1 MPTGYG
7 ITPTNIDWEPV
18 ESDRDGPRARDVL
31 LVALTFAS
39 GAVDAISY
47 FGLGKIFSAFMT
59 GNLVFLGF
67 GIAHIKGPCI
77 PIIIALSAFACG
89 SYTGL
94 RVATKRSRESGWWP
108 PRMSVLLVLVAVA
121 EAGFSAVWTTTGGH
135 PSAHLTDV
143 LLMLFSLAMGIQT
156 AAVRSLSV
164 QGVFTTA
171 GTFTLVAVT
180 GVIAGTRSRAELP
193 RLVGVLVGLVA
204 GAIVGG
210 LLFRYARIYAP
221 VVPLVMTILVILAG
235 RTVERRPLRGANKLV
250 AQHDSSLITVG
261 YRPVANGSW
270 TRRCATRNVEGE
282 GAEPKPHPEE
292 FLT

>member
-1 MPTGYG
+1 MPTGYVN
-7 ITPTNIDWEPV
+7 TPTNIDREPV
-18 ESDRDGPRARDVL
+18 ESDRDGSRARDVL

-67 GIAHIKGPCI
+67 GIAHIKGPCF
-77 PIIIALSAFACG
+77 PIVVAVSMFAGG

-94 RVATKRSRESGWWP
+94 RIATKRSGESGWWP
-108 PRMSVLLVLVAVA
+108 PRMSFLLALVAVA
-121 EAGFSAVWTTTGGH
+121 EAGFAAVWTTTGGH
-135 PSAHLTDV
+135 PSGHLTDV

-180 GVIAGTRSRAELP
+180 GVIAGARPRTEMP
-193 RLVGVLVGLVA
+193 RLVGVLAGLVA
-204 GAIVGG
+204 GAGVGG

-221 VVPLVMTILVILAG
+221 VVPLVTTILVILAG
-235 RTVERRPLRGANKLV
+235 RVVVRR
-250 AQHDSSLITVG
+250 DSSSITAG
-261 YRPVANGSW
+261 YRPVGNRTW
-270 TRRCATRNVEGE
+270 TRRRATRIVEGE
-282 GAEPKPHPEE
+282 GAEPQPHPEE

>member
-1 MPTGYG
+1 MSTGYG
-7 ITPTNIDWEPV
+7 NRTTNITTPNIDWEPV
-18 ESDRDGPRARDVL
+18 ESDRDGPRARDAL

-67 GIAHIKGPCI
+67 GIAHIKGPCF
-77 PIIIALSAFACG
+77 PVVIALSAFAGG

-94 RVATKRSRESGWWP
+94 RIATKRSRESGWWP
-108 PRMSVLLVLVAVA
+108 PRMSVSLALVAVA
-121 EAGFSAVWTTTGGH
+121 EVGFFAVWTTAGGH

-143 LLMLFSLAMGIQT
+143 LVMLFSLAMGIQT

-180 GVIAGTRSRAELP
+180 GVIAGTRSRAEMP

-210 LLFRYARIYAP
+210 LLFQYARMYAP
-221 VVPLVMTILVILAG
+221 VVPLVTTIMVILAG
-235 RTVERRPLRGANKLV
+235 RTWKDGRSRELIAAGA
-250 AQHDSSLITVG
+250 A
-261 YRPVANGSW
+261 
-270 TRRCATRNVEGE
+270 
-282 GAEPKPHPEE
+282 
-292 FLT
+292 

>member
-1 MPTGYG
+1 
-7 ITPTNIDWEPV
+7 
-18 ESDRDGPRARDVL
+18 
-31 LVALTFAS
+31 
-39 GAVDAISY
+39 
-47 FGLGKIFSAFMT
+47 
-59 GNLVFLGF
+59 LVFLGF

-77 PIIIALSAFACG
+77 PIIVALSAFACG
-89 SYTGL
+89 SYAAL
-94 RVATKRSRESGWWP
+94 RIATKRSRESGWWP
-108 PRMSVLLVLVAVA
+108 PRMSLLLALVAVA
-121 EAGFSAVWTTTGGH
+121 EAGFLAVWTTTGGD

-164 QGVFTTA
+164 QGIFTTA

-180 GVIAGTRSRAELP
+180 GVIAGTRSRTEMP

-204 GAIVGG
+204 GAVVGG

-221 VVPLVMTILVILAG
+221 VVPLVTTILVILVG
-235 RTVERRPLRGANKLV
+235 RIAEGRSPRGANNVV

-270 TRRCATRNVEGE
+270 TRRCGTRRVEGE
-282 GAEPKPHPEE
+282 GAEPKPHPE
-292 FLT
+292 

>member
-1 MPTGYG
+1 MPTGYVN
-7 ITPTNIDWEPV
+7 TPANIDWEPV
-18 ESDRDGPRARDVL
+18 ESDRDGTRARDVL

-67 GIAHIKGPCI
+67 GIAHIKGPCF
-77 PIIIALSAFACG
+77 PIVVALSAFAGG
-89 SYTGL
+89 SYAGL
-94 RVATKRSRESGWWP
+94 RIVRIVTKRSREAGWWP
-108 PRMSVLLVLVAVA
+108 PRMSLLLALVAVA
-121 EAGFSAVWTTTGGH
+121 ETGFLAVWTTTRGD

-164 QGVFTTA
+164 QAVFTTA

-180 GVIAGTRSRAELP
+180 GVIAGTRSRTEMP

-204 GAIVGG
+204 GAVVGG
-210 LLFRYARIYAP
+210 LLFRFARIYAP
-221 VVPLVMTILVILAG
+221 VVPLVTTILVILVGLTAEG
-235 RTVERRPLRGANKLV
+235 RFPRAANNV
-250 AQHDSSLITVG
+250 VVQHD
-261 YRPVANGSW
+261 
-270 TRRCATRNVEGE
+270 
-282 GAEPKPHPEE
+282 
-292 FLT
+292 